1 MGRPKEDLYEKYVT
15 GREDA
20 IKAAAKK
27 GATNENLATLLGCG
41 LTTIKKLKKDYPGFV
56 DLLKAGREIAD
67 NLVENALF
75 KRAIGYDYEEIV
87 TEVRL
92 NHDGTGQTTYVK
104 KTKKHVAPDTAAA
117 LAWLFNRRPK
127 DWTNQ
132 SYRKKDEEEGSA
144 NPFFEL
150 MKAASYKDEDVKEK
164 IDKSA

>member
-15 GREDA
+15 GREEA

-41 LTTIKKLKKDYPGFV
+41 LTTIKKLKKDYPVFT
-56 DLLKAGREIAD
+56 DLLKTGREIAD

-75 KRAIGYDYEEIV
+75 KRATGYDYEEVV

-92 NHDGTGQTTYVK
+92 NHDGTGQTTFVK
-104 KTKKHVAPDTAAA
+104 KTRKHVPPETAAA

-127 DWTNQ
+127 DWTNK
-132 SYRKKDEEEGSA
+132 SYTKDKSEEERKPSKLLTA
-144 NPFFEL
+144 KEL
-150 MKAASYKDEDVKEK
+150 KELHERLEQEY
-164 IDKSA
+164 